1 MTEEFDALRQLNVLS
16 IGLAFG
22 GSLLIGIFIEIINRL
37 VGRLLRRRQWLL
49 RGIVFE
55 AFRWQFL
62 LWSAM
67 LGILIPLT
75 FFQTD
80 PVQREALFNFFWAVL
95 GITFTIVVARIFTG
109 WLKMSI
115 SDRSTVSVSI
125 LENLINATGVLFV
138 VGMAMFIVG
147 FPVAP
152 ILAAIGGSS
161 VGLAFAFRET
171 LSNLFSGI
179 LLTASNRIKPGDY
192 VRLATGEEGYVVDIE
207 WHTTSIRQLAN
218 NLIVVPNA
226 IMTGA
231 VLINFDRPEPELS
244 ILFDVGVSY
253 DSDLKHVERVTLEV
267 ADNVMQE
274 VAGGVKAASSMVRY
288 NQFAD
293 FSINFTVIMRGRTFV
308 DQYLIK
314 HEFIK
319 RLHERY
325 QAEGIVIPFPIR
337 TLHTEPASP
346 VVVHGNGMMGGGDR
360 VMADG

>member
-1 MTEEFDALRQLNVLS
+1 MTEEFDALRQVNYFS
-16 IGLAFG
+16 FGLAFG
-22 GSLLIGIFIEIINRL
+22 GSLLIGILLEVVNRIL
-37 VGRLLRRRQWLL
+37 GGLLRRRKWLL

-62 LWSAM
+62 LWS
-67 LGILIPLT
+67 LLIGIIVPLSIL
-75 FFQTD
+75 QPD
-80 PVQREALFNFFWAVL
+80 AVVREQIWNFGWAVL
-95 GITFTIVVARIFTG
+95 GITLTIVVARIFTG
-109 WLKMSI
+109 WVKMSI
-115 SDRSTVSVSI
+115 SERETVSVSI
-125 LENLINATGVLFV
+125 LENLINSTGVLFV

-179 LLTASNRIKPGDY
+179 MLTASNRIKPGDY
-192 VRLATGEEGYVVDIE
+192 VRLASGEEGYVVDIE

-231 VLINFDRPEPELS
+231 VLINYDRPEPELS
-244 ILFDVGVSY
+244 ILVDVGVSY
-253 DSDLKHVERVTLEV
+253 DSDLRHVERVTCEV
-267 ADNVMQE
+267 ADDVMLE
-274 VAGGVKAASSMVRY
+274 VTGGVPSAPSLLRY
-288 NQFAD
+288 NLFGDFA
-293 FSINFTVIMRGRTFV
+293 INFTVIMRGKTFV

-314 HEFIK
+314 HEFVK

-325 QAEGIVIPFPIR
+325 QTEGIVIPFPIR
-337 TLHTEPASP
+337 TLHTEPANP
-346 VVVHGNGMMGGGDR
+346 VKVSGNENGQGIIGD
-360 VMADG
+360 G